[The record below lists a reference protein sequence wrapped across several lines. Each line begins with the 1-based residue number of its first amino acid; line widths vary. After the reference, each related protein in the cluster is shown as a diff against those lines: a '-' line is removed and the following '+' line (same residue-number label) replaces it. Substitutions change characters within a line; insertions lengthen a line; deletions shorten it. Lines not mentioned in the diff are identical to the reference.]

1 MSLRFSDAAS
11 RTACRCI
18 AGGGC
23 IVAVHSTFRI
33 EEAPRRSSSNIFNN
47 IRLLIPAGAQPVRAV
62 VCPRDAFGLRSEKQ
76 VHARMAAEAAPA
88 GPCRPVTALQD
99 SEKSQR
105 LWFEA
110 SRGAYTRERV
120 GGRKTRAVTRLD

>member
-1 MSLRFSDAAS
+1 M
-11 RTACRCI
+11 
-18 AGGGC
+18 
-23 IVAVHSTFRI
+23 V
-33 EEAPRRSSSNIFNN
+33 EAPRRSLQQYNLQSVTVD
-47 IRLLIPAGAQPVRAV
+47 PANAQPVRAV